1 MTRFILFFLIGFLL
15 AQKAFPACISGFN
28 DPLSGTKWQTDC
40 NSNINR
46 TGYVGYCNYS
56 YTHSNGMA
64 VYKDVCIQK
73 TNQTGHFECPDNSML
88 PEGVSNCKG
97 GNPYEP
103 PEPTPPL
110 ECDPGYVDG
119 GGSLGCVFAGCPSGT
134 KQVVH
139 KCVPDTACVTTYC
152 YSQPSEPAIC
162 KTVEV
167 DCEETNTQN
176 TTTNEQ
182 NGCSVFS
189 PDYMGQD
196 LQNRPRCRSDFP
208 PDTEAPECANYKMGY
223 VNNVQTFTC
232 FDESTTDAPVN
243 VVECGFG
250 YISIDG
256 NCEKTGVANREEKT
270 HVVLNEDG
278 SYSEVTESKDTFY
291 NPDGT
296 ITTVEYTKTQKF
308 NSDGTKDG
316 SPEFSQEQK
325 KEEADNRAVAG
336 SACAK
341 PPSCSGNAIG
351 CAAIQ
356 QAWFTT
362 CNVEQLKT
370 LTDTKAT
377 SQLSAIN
384 STNSKLDTLNNSTS
398 QTNSK
403 FDTANSS
410 LDSIATNTNT
420 TNSKLDSL
428 LDVLNTANNYL
439 NEIAGNPSTGG
450 GGNNNNGGEGGE
462 GQGNG
467 TASGGGTCE
476 TAPTCSENA
485 DQVQCAILIQNWY
498 LRCDSPSAGKNEGFT
513 YSDAAEGIL
522 TAAKESFSDFMDDL
536 KGEIGEY
543 FTFDL
548 TSQEGGIPCN
558 QVEMWGVEV
567 DISWCRFTEQL
578 AWLGY
583 VFIALAYIKALQ
595 IILD

>member
-1 MTRFILFFLIGFLL
+1 ML
-15 AQKAFPACISGFN
+15 AQEAFSARPSGVPSMPGCSNGSYIHGNIPNSEVEGYCAAGTRANGTLLYNPSTHFYVYA
-28 DPLSGTKWQTDC
+28 DRQFKECFYRTCPLSLADTYSDYCGQNPINC
-40 NSNINR
+40 NM
-46 TGYVGYCNYS
+46 
-56 YTHSNGMA
+56 NGEPFP
-64 VYKDVCIQK
+64 Q
-73 TNQTGHFECPDNSML
+73 N
-88 PEGVSNCKG
+88 
-97 GNPYEP
+97 EP
-103 PEPTPPL
+103 PPPV
-110 ECDPGYVDG
+110 ECESGYVDG

-139 KCVPDTACVTTYC
+139 QCVPDTACVTTYC

-243 VVECGFG
+243 VVDCGFG

-325 KEEADNRAVAG
+325 KEESDNRALAG
-336 SACAK
+336 SSCAK

-351 CAAIQ
+351 CAVIQ

-370 LTDTKAT
+370 LTDTKST
-377 SQLSAIN
+377 SQISAIN

-403 FDTANSS
+403 LDTANSS

-428 LDVLNTANNYL
+428 LDVLNTANDYL
-439 NEIAGNPSTGG
+439 SSIAGNTGTG
-450 GGNNNNGGEGGE
+450 ESGNGGEGGE
-462 GQGNG
+462 GSGQGG

-476 TAPTCSENA
+476 SPPICSQDA

-498 LRCDSPSAGKNEGFT
+498 LRCDSPSAGKNEGFD
-513 YSDAAEGIL
+513 YGEAAEGIL
-522 TAAKESFSDFMDDL
+522 TAAKESFSDFMGDL

-548 TSQEGGIPCN
+548 SSQEGGIPCN

-567 DISWCRFTEQL
+567 DISWCRFTDQL